1 MWRIFNFPYNCH
13 TWNAETYPHDNISD
27 ISDKYQVCS
36 EHVPNLKILP
46 LSILEAS
53 CISERMGEQVVK
65 PCVGYPLG
73 QPGQLGWEEIGGE

>member
-1 MWRIFNFPYNCH
+1 M
-13 TWNAETYPHDNISD
+13 T
-27 ISDKYQVCS
+27 S
-36 EHVPNLKILP
+36 EHLSNLKVLA

-73 QPGQLGWEEIGGE
+73 QPGQLDWEEIGGE